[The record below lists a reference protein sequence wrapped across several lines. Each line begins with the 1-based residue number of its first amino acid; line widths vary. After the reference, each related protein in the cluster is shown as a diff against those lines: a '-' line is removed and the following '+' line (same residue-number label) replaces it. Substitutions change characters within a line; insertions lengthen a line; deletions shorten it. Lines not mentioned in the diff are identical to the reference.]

1 MKLYGIYFSPTG
13 GTKKVL
19 DILMADWDLEKE
31 LIDLSTANFR
41 KKYQMSREDICIIA
55 VPSFGGR
62 VPEIVVKRLEKFT
75 GDYTRTILTVVY
87 GNRDY
92 DDTLLELKNVMV
104 ERSFYPIAAI
114 SAIAKHSIMNQF
126 ASDRPNQMDQLE
138 LSIFSKEIINLVST
152 REEYSDLTVP
162 GNYPYRQYK
171 GVMFKPKGNRKCSG
185 CGLCAKS
192 CPVSAIPF
200 ERLKSVERKKCISC
214 MRCVTI
220 CPNHARNI
228 NRIMLKIASKKM
240 EKVCSTRKENQL
252 FFETE

>member
-19 DILMADWDLEKE
+19 DILMADWDVEKIF
-31 LIDLSTANFR
+31 IDLSTANFR
-41 KKYQMSREDICIIA
+41 KKYQISRDDICIIA

-75 GDYTRTILTVVY
+75 ADYTRTILTVVY

-92 DDTLLELKNVMV
+92 DDTLLELKNVMIG
-104 ERSFYPIAAI
+104 RNFYPIAAV
-114 SAIAKHSIMNQF
+114 SAIARHSIMKQF
-126 ASDRPNQMDQLE
+126 ANDRPNQMDQLE
-138 LSIFSKEIINLVST
+138 LSIFSKEIINLVSIK
-152 REEYSDLTVP
+152 EEYEDLKVP
-162 GNYPYRQYK
+162 GNYPYRKYT
-171 GVMFKPKGNRKCSG
+171 GVPFKPKADRNCNG

-192 CPVSAIPF
+192 CPVSAISF
-200 ERLKSVERKKCISC
+200 EELKKVDRKKCISC

-220 CPNHARNI
+220 CPNKARHV
-228 NRIMLKIASKKM
+228 NRVMLKLASKKM
-240 EKVCSTRKENQL
+240 EKVCLTRKENQL